1 MDIQQIVREL
11 KPLVMGW
18 MYADL
23 GDGWRIIPYG
33 AAYGSATTIT
43 FAGVDCTVLFPV
55 GAPVRWRQREGWL
68 YGYVV
73 SVAFSTDTT
82 LTVVGNSVVNA
93 PIGAVWVSH
102 GINPTG
108 FPGWFAYSP
117 TPTGFSS
124 VPATADYRFA
134 IVGRVV
140 TLVVAKKVDGTS
152 NATTLTVSLPVT
164 AATVGTAGTWT
175 GTNGHAVDN
184 GIGLTVASR
193 WNINSGGT
201 TIDFYTNMS
210 LGEWTNAGGKRVRC
224 VAQYEI

>member
-11 KPLVMGW
+11 KPLVSGW
-18 MYADL
+18 MYADF
-23 GDGWRIIPYG
+23 GDGWRSIPY
-33 AAYGSATTIT
+33 AAGYGSATTIV
-43 FAGVDCTVLFPV
+43 FAGVDCSALFPV

-73 SVAFSTDTT
+73 SAVYGTDTT
-82 LTVVGNSVVNA
+82 LTVVGNSVVDA
-93 PIGAVWVSH
+93 PIGAVWVSY
-102 GINPTG
+102 GINPAG

-117 TPTGFSS
+117 TITGFSA

-134 IVGRVV
+134 ICGRTV
-140 TLVVAKKVDGTS
+140 TLVVAQKVDGTS

-184 GIGLTVASR
+184 GTGLTVASR

-210 LGEWTNAGGKRVRC
+210 LGAWTNANGKRVRC